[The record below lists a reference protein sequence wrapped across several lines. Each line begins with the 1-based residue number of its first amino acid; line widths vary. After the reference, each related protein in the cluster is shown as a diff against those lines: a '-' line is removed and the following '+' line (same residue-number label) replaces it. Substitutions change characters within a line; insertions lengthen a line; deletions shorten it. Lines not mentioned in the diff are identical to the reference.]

1 MEINNKII
9 FFGRV
14 VDNIDPNGIGRIRV
28 EPKTEV
34 ETYIYPENF
43 TDLDKWTSKD
53 PLIFLPLLPYYLNQ
67 VPKVGE
73 YVQIIYSNPKERY
86 DSNKFYIQGPISRPW
101 NNKFENY
108 NNSQSVLASGE
119 NLKQSD
125 SIIDPNSG
133 KVKIT
138 LDGVYVKPG
147 DVGLVGRGSSD
158 VILVEDDKNSS
169 SSVLLRSGKFLS
181 SGNDNIPI
189 VKNDK
194 RSFLQMSSFEL
205 ENVDSGTSTITTE
218 IYDDINTSTYV
229 EWSIDNLN
237 DTSSLYDCTIKFY
250 SLPKNNVNTKVSKIN
265 VNSDKFGG
273 LTLSPLYTLSFSGKT
288 IDESSTIINNFI
300 KGVNDSKIKIDGYID
315 YPSSTGINIENQFPF
330 FYGPS
335 KETYDNIIGNVND
348 ITSSV
353 DTTNKSLNLFDKITL
368 SLGYTERGYG
378 LVWTYTPPKLG
389 ILTNIK
395 IEQINRRD
403 YLVNPIT
410 YSVMGADKL
419 YLLSHKSDNKFTIN
433 LKDTLYGISQD
444 KLVNDIHGKTNS
456 MVRGEELINLMK
468 DIVSFML
475 SHVHPFPGLP
485 PIQEYP
491 NVPNGPSAS
500 KIQQTLNNAN
510 NLILNQNIRIN

>member
-1 MEINNKII
+1 MESKKII
-9 FFGRV
+9 FFGQV
-14 VDNIDPNGIGRIRV
+14 KDNIDPQGIGRIRV

-34 ETYIYPENF
+34 MTYIYPEGF
-43 TDLDKWTSKD
+43 TDSDKWTSKD
-53 PLIFLPLLPYYLNQ
+53 PLIFLPLLPYYITQ
-67 VPKVGE
+67 VPKIDE
-73 YVQIIYSNPKERY
+73 YVQIIYSNSKERY

-101 NNKFENY
+101 NNKFESY

-158 VILVEDDKNSS
+158 VVLVEDEKNGSS
-169 SSVLLRSGKFLS
+169 NVLLRSGKFLS
-181 SGNDNIPI
+181 SGNDNIPVI
-189 VKNDK
+189 KNDK
-194 RSFLQMSSFEL
+194 RSFLQISSFEL
-205 ENVDSGTSTITTE
+205 ENIDAGNSVITTE
-218 IYDDINTSTYV
+218 IYDDINTNTYV

-237 DTSSLYDCTIKFY
+237 DVSDFYDCTINFY
-250 SLPKNNVNTKVSKIN
+250 SLPKNLTNTKVSKIN

-273 LTLSPLYTLSFSGKT
+273 MTLTPLYSLSFTGKT

-300 KGVNDSKIKIDGYID
+300 RGVNESKIQIDGYMD
-315 YPSSTGINIENQFPF
+315 YPSSNGVNIENQFPF

-335 KETYDNIIGNVND
+335 KNTYDNIISNLIDLTN
-348 ITSSV
+348 SV
-353 DTTNKSLNLFDKITL
+353 VSTNKSLELFDKITL
-368 SLGYTERGYG
+368 SLGYEERGYG
-378 LVWTYTPPKLG
+378 LVWSYTPPKLG
-389 ILTNIK
+389 ILTNTK
-395 IEQINRRD
+395 IEQINKRD

-419 YLLSHKSDNKFTIN
+419 YLLSHKSDNKFSIN
-433 LKDTLYGISQD
+433 LKDTLYGIPQD

-456 MVRGEELINLMK
+456 MVRGEELINFMK

-475 SHVHPFPGLP
+475 SHVHPFPGKE

-500 KIQQTLNNAN
+500 KIQQTLNNAD